1 MVGSQL
7 QQPDS
12 TTCGPSSLVMARLIN
27 NRNYRDTFVRDDA
40 TVDAVAFVE
49 EVKAMRRM
57 LCRPFDHSGRPQPP
71 WIPAL
76 GTGPW
81 AAARAMSGA
90 GGAGRGGALYRVL
103 PFDPLR
109 PADALAV
116 VLQAVGNAEV
126 VPLFVGTSAVA
137 RHVVLVTGATGPDM
151 DAGLDYYD
159 PADGQWHTVSC
170 VDLLAGRA
178 VVAGWREPWFAVVPA
193 RPAGIRAG
201 THSAVRR

>member
-1 MVGSQL
+1 
-7 QQPDS
+7 
-12 TTCGPSSLVMARLIN
+12 MARLIN

-40 TVDAVAFVE
+40 TVEAVAFVA

-90 GGAGRGGALYRVL
+90 GGAGRNGGLYRVL

-116 VLQAVGNAEV
+116 VLQAVANAEV
-126 VPLFVGTSAVA
+126 VPLFVGNSAMA
-137 RHVVLVTGATGPDM
+137 RHVVLVTGATGLDANGSHSDGPRTDSASTNGL
-151 DAGLDYYD
+151 DTNAGLEYYD
-159 PADGQWHTVSC
+159 PADGQWHTLSC

-178 VVAGWREPWFAVVPA
+178 VIAGWRESWFAVVPA
-193 RPAGIRAG
+193 RLANSRPAS
-201 THSAVRR
+201 HSAARR